1 MLENLNKFT
10 AAELLFMD
18 IQMLVRFLLK
28 QDWLN
33 LVQDLYLHFNWLFFL
48 KVRNLGKPVDLAGKY
63 YKDGAD
69 EVCLAL
75 GWFSLEFGNTYTH
88 DNSL

>member
-33 LVQDLYLHFNWLFFL
+33 LVQDLYLHFN
-48 KVRNLGKPVDLAGKY
+48 
-63 YKDGAD
+63 
-69 EVCLAL
+69 
-75 GWFSLEFGNTYTH
+75 
-88 DNSL
+88 